1 MLTHTPASGLQAQ
14 RCNPMSAG
22 MRDFNWMSLIY
33 LLLVLV
39 LIAPAAL
46 RLNRGRMLPTIAA
59 WLAVLAGLMFVYET
73 FGPF

>member
-1 MLTHTPASGLQAQ
+1 
-14 RCNPMSAG
+14 

>member
-1 MLTHTPASGLQAQ
+1 
-14 RCNPMSAG
+14 
-22 MRDFNWMSLIY
+22 
-33 LLLVLV
+33 VLV

-46 RLNRGRMLPTIAA
+46 RLNRGRMLPAIAA